1 VTREIRHHLLRGQL
15 LECGRLIDEAWHAKR
30 RMSSLISSSELD
42 AIYDLAKANGAVGG
56 KLLGAGGGGY
66 FIFFVR
72 PFHRYPLITA
82 LEQKGLS
89 CSRIA
94 FEENGL
100 RTWKSRIPR
109 PPAEAA
115 PHKTGHREGL

>member
-1 VTREIRHHLLRGQL
+1 
-15 LECGRLIDEAWHAKR
+15 
-30 RMSSLISSSELD
+30 M
-42 AIYDLAKANGAVGG
+42 GG

-66 FIFFVR
+66 FLFFVR
-72 PFHRYPLITA
+72 PFHRYPLIAA

-100 RTWKSRIPR
+100 RTWKSRI
-109 PPAEAA
+109 
-115 PHKTGHREGL
+115 KT

>member
-1 VTREIRHHLLRGQL
+1 MTREIRHHLLRGQL

-30 RMSSLISSSELD
+30 RLSSRISSTDLD

-66 FIFFVR
+66 FLFFVR
-72 PFHRYPLITA
+72 PFERYPLTTV
-82 LEQKGLS
+82 LEDKGLR

-94 FEENGL
+94 FEESGL
-100 RTWKSRIPR
+100 RTWKSRIPETHSKDVPDAVR
-109 PPAEAA
+109 PLRT
-115 PHKTGHREGL
+115 K

>member
-1 VTREIRHHLLRGQL
+1 
-15 LECGRLIDEAWHAKR
+15 
-30 RMSSLISSSELD
+30 
-42 AIYDLAKANGAVGG
+42 VGG

-72 PFHRYPLITA
+72 PFERYPLITA
-82 LEQKGLS
+82 LEQKGLR

-100 RTWKSRIPR
+100 RTWKSRV
-109 PPAEAA
+109 PAASIAKTTA
-115 PHKTGHREGL
+115 PD